1 MTGRFPIEN
10 VTPSVACG
18 QYPAKA
24 VVGELVPVSAVSYR
38 DGHGKLGCN
47 VVWPGPDGTQRPFTR
62 MKPGEPGP
70 DQGHGTIR
78 PDAVGL
84 WTVTVEAWGGP
95 DPTWDRPVRQ
105 KITARQ

>member
-47 VVWPGPDGTQRPFTR
+47 VVWLGPDGGQRPFTR
-62 MKPGEPGP
+62 MKPGEPGL
-70 DQGHGTIR
+70 DQWLAAIR
-78 PDAVGL
+78 TDTRGAQPFTAAESRRPHLFADAAG
-84 WTVTVEAWGGP
+84 
-95 DPTWDRPVRQ
+95 
-105 KITARQ
+105 

>member
-38 DGHGKLGCN
+38 DGHGKLGSN
-47 VVWPGPDGTQRPFTR
+47 VVWLGPDGAQRPFTR
-62 MKPGEPGP
+62 MKPGEPGL
-70 DQGHGTIR
+70 DEWHATIR

-84 WTVTVEAWGGP
+84 WTFTVEAWS
-95 DPTWDRPVRQ
+95 DPYLTWYDAVTK
-105 KITARQ
+105 KIEEK